1 VRLRMF
7 FGVMLAGMLTIASH
21 AEPRLQAEGA
31 QAASILAPT
40 NHPVLPRDLSRL
52 WLVPAKT
59 GPGSSGA
66 ADFLAAMKVA
76 DKVDYAKALPL
87 LTRAASA
94 EGPFG
99 DYAMY
104 YAGLAE
110 LRLGRF
116 AQARSRFQ
124 QLLARRPIGY
134 LAEAAALAEAECAV
148 GLHEYDAAVEIYER
162 LAGVRTTAP
171 EEVLRRLGGAAKSA
185 GDHRKAAE
193 AFGRVLYDFPLS
205 SVAPLAQTEY
215 AALPNVQ
222 PLTVGSQRYKLE
234 LGRAERLFGA
244 RRYPEARKVF
254 ETLRPIAAGDDR
266 EVVDLRLAE
275 CDYYQKRF
283 QVARDAIKPYTTKG
297 SRKGEALFFYALA
310 VGDLGDRAE
319 FLTTVRRIVDE
330 FPTES
335 WAEEAL
341 NNQATRH
348 IVDDQDDE
356 ADAVFREL
364 YEKYP
369 GGSYAERAAWK
380 AGWRAY
386 RQERPADTVRFFER
400 AAVDFPRSDYRP
412 AWLYWAGRA
421 HDRLKEP
428 ALAEERYMLAA
439 ADYMNSYYG
448 RLALRRL
455 DGRKPAPRV
464 LGEPT
469 SLLPP
474 PANEPVVR
482 ALLSVDRYEEA
493 LNELRYAQR
502 AWGDSPAIQATIAY
516 VNRKKGLTE
525 SNTTERFNLLRG
537 SITLMRR
544 AYPQFMAAG
553 GQDLPRDILVHIF
566 PLAYWDLIRKH
577 SEQNNLDPYLI
588 AALMAQES
596 TFVPGIRSHANAYG
610 LLQLWPPTARR
621 LARKMK
627 IPYSTR
633 LLTDPEANVKMGTVY
648 FADLV
653 REFGGIHLALASY
666 NAGETAVRRWINE
679 RPGLTDREEFIDD
692 IPYPETQNY
701 VKRILGTAEDY
712 RRLYGSS

>member
-1 VRLRMF
+1 M
-7 FGVMLAGMLTIASH
+7 
-21 AEPRLQAEGA
+21 
-31 QAASILAPT
+31 
-40 NHPVLPRDLSRL
+40 
-52 WLVPAKT
+52 
-59 GPGSSGA
+59 
-66 ADFLAAMKVA
+66 
-76 DKVDYAKALPL
+76 
-87 LTRAASA
+87 
-94 EGPFG
+94 
-99 DYAMY
+99 
-104 YAGLAE
+104 
-110 LRLGRF
+110 
-116 AQARSRFQ
+116 
-124 QLLARRPIGY
+124 
-134 LAEAAALAEAECAV
+134 
-148 GLHEYDAAVEIYER
+148 
-162 LAGVRTTAP
+162 
-171 EEVLRRLGGAAKSA
+171 
-185 GDHRKAAE
+185 
-193 AFGRVLYDFPLS
+193 
-205 SVAPLAQTEY
+205 
-215 AALPNVQ
+215 
-222 PLTVGSQRYKLE
+222 
-234 LGRAERLFGA
+234 FGA
-244 RRYPEARKVF
+244 RRYPEARKAF

-386 RQERPADTVRFFER
+386 RQERTGRHR
-400 AAVDFPRSDYRP
+400 AVLRARGGGFPTLRLSTGVAVLGRARARSPEGAGPCRRALHARGRRLHELVLRAPRPQAPRWP
-412 AWLYWAGRA
+412 HAGAACAGRA
-421 HDRLKEP
+421 HVSAP
-428 ALAEERYMLAA
+428 AAGQRAGGSRAAVGRSVRRGAERA
-439 ADYMNSYYG
+439 S
-448 RLALRRL
+448 
-455 DGRKPAPRV
+455 
-464 LGEPT
+464 
-469 SLLPP
+469 
-474 PANEPVVR
+474 VR
-482 ALLSVDRYEEA
+482 AAGVGRFA
-493 LNELRYAQR
+493 GHP
-502 AWGDSPAIQATIAY
+502 GDHRL
-516 VNRKKGLTE
+516 VHRKKGLSE

-537 SITLMRR
+537 SITQMRR

-566 PLAYWDLIRKH
+566 PIAYWDLIRKY
-577 SEQNNLDPYLI
+577 SEQNSLDPYLI

-610 LLQLWPPTARR
+610 LHAAVAPHGPSAGAQDEDPVFDTLADRSRGQRADGNGVLRRPGPRIRR
-621 LARKMK
+621 LH
-627 IPYSTR
+627 
-633 LLTDPEANVKMGTVY
+633 
-648 FADLV
+648 LV
-653 REFGGIHLALASY
+653 LASY